1 MKPSEIITQDVT
13 RRKGDPKAVLAS
25 ISKMVKGNQAIMMS
39 TEGSVLFVKRLGEGL
54 AELHLFTVESPLALA
69 RSLKTFIAKIKQSD
83 IKTVYGE
90 AENPQIIQLLQSVGV
105 KVSDSNL
112 PNYNWKADVWAQ

>member
-39 TEGSVLFVKRLGEGL
+39 TEGSVLLVKRLGEGL